1 MVRIAM
7 ERARLVRRKS
17 TGLASGSSLRSS
29 RWRPS
34 TGDERVSNGVV
45 GGGEMV
51 QGHLR
56 PSQHGAHYLASWS
69 LKEPRILRMR
79 PRARCSSA
87 RARAAS
93 ARKIHNV
100 AIMPPGMRRRRD
112 SFHFAYMRSEEHTSE
127 LQSPMYLVCRLL

>member
-34 TGDERVSNGVV
+34 TGDERVSSGVV
-45 GGGEMV
+45 GGEEMV

-69 LKEPRILRMR
+69 LKVPRILRMTSLS
-79 PRARCSSA
+79 PFFIGARE
-87 RARAAS
+87 AAS

-100 AIMPPGMRRRRD
+100 AIMPPVMRRRRD
-112 SFHFAYMRSEEHTSE
+112 SRSEEH
-127 LQSPMYLVCRLL
+127 